1 MIFLAQ
7 NVYSIVDDNEK
18 FAKRAFRC
26 MTFCIK
32 REPKQNEVNVYV
44 EITWNLPG
52 LHKMEWTNK
61 GR

>member
-32 REPKQNEVNVYV
+32 RELKTKLSECLCGNY
-44 EITWNLPG
+44 
-52 LHKMEWTNK
+52 MEFTCIA
-61 GR
+61 